1 MTQMKIPY
9 GGSKAAVKARRGFL
23 AAIGLTLLAAATGGS
38 AMAAKRKLKLVAF
51 GDSLTAG
58 YNLSA
63 AAAFPAQLEKAL
75 RAKGFD
81 VEIINAGVSGDTTT
95 SAMAR
100 LDWSIPDGVDGVIME
115 LGANDAL
122 RGVDPGLTENN
133 FRIML
138 QRLQDRGI
146 PVLLAGM
153 LAPRNMGENYVKLF
167 DGMYRP
173 LASQYN
179 ATYYP
184 FFLQGVVG
192 DPKLNLPDGIH
203 PNAEG
208 VAVIVK
214 NILPT
219 VEDFIRQIQSGG

>member
-1 MTQMKIPY
+1 
-9 GGSKAAVKARRGFL
+9 
-23 AAIGLTLLAAATGGS
+23 
-38 AMAAKRKLKLVAF
+38 MAAKRKLKLVAF

-58 YNLSA
+58 YNLPAS
-63 AAAFPAQLEKAL
+63 AAFPAQLEKAL

-95 SAMAR
+95 SAMGR
-100 LDWSIPDGVDGVIME
+100 LDWSIPDGTDGVIME

-138 QRLQDRGI
+138 QKLQDRGI

-173 LASQYN
+173 LAAQFN

-184 FFLQGVVG
+184 FFLQGIAG

-219 VEDFIRQIQSGG
+219 VEDFIRQIQTGS

>member
-1 MTQMKIPY
+1 
-9 GGSKAAVKARRGFL
+9 
-23 AAIGLTLLAAATGGS
+23 
-38 AMAAKRKLKLVAF
+38 MAARRKLKIVAF

-58 YNLSA
+58 YNLPQ
-63 AAAFPAQLEKAL
+63 AAAFPTQLEKAL

-100 LDWSIPDGVDGVIME
+100 LDWSIPNGTDGVIME

-122 RGVDPGLTENN
+122 RGIDPGVTENN

-138 QRLQDRGI
+138 RALQDRGI
-146 PVLLAGM
+146 PVLLVGM

-167 DGMYRP
+167 DRMYRP
-173 LASQYN
+173 LAAQFN

-184 FFLQGVVG
+184 FFLEGVAG
-192 DPKLNLPDGIH
+192 DPKLNLADGIH

-219 VEDFIRQIQSGG
+219 VEDFLKQISSGG

>member
-1 MTQMKIPY
+1 
-9 GGSKAAVKARRGFL
+9 
-23 AAIGLTLLAAATGGS
+23 
-38 AMAAKRKLKLVAF
+38 MAAKRKLKIVAF

-58 YNLSA
+58 YNLPAS
-63 AAAFPAQLEKAL
+63 AAFPAQLEKAL
-75 RAKGFD
+75 RTKGFD

-95 SAMAR
+95 AAMAR
-100 LDWSIPDGVDGVIME
+100 LDWSIPDGIDGVIME

-138 QRLQDRGI
+138 QKLQDRGI

-184 FFLQGVVG
+184 FFLQGVAG
-192 DPKLNLPDGIH
+192 DPKLNLPDGMH

>member
-1 MTQMKIPY
+1 
-9 GGSKAAVKARRGFL
+9 
-23 AAIGLTLLAAATGGS
+23 
-38 AMAAKRKLKLVAF
+38 MAAKRRLKIVAF

-58 YNLSA
+58 YNLPAS
-63 AAAFPAQLEKAL
+63 AAFPAQLEKAL
-75 RAKGFD
+75 RARGFD
-81 VEIINAGVSGDTTT
+81 VEIVNAGVSGDTTT

-100 LDWSIPDGVDGVIME
+100 LDWSIPDGTDGVIME

-133 FRIML
+133 FRLML
-138 QRLQDRGI
+138 QKLQDRGI

-173 LASQYN
+173 LAAQFN

-184 FFLQGVVG
+184 FFLNGIAG

-219 VEDFIRQIQSGG
+219 VEDFIRQIGQNG

>member
-1 MTQMKIPY
+1 
-9 GGSKAAVKARRGFL
+9 
-23 AAIGLTLLAAATGGS
+23 
-38 AMAAKRKLKLVAF
+38 MAAKRKLKLVAF

-58 YNLSA
+58 YNLPASD
-63 AAAFPAQLEKAL
+63 AFPAQLEKAL

-95 SAMAR
+95 SAMGR
-100 LDWSIPDGVDGVIME
+100 LDWSIPDGTDGVIME

-138 QRLQDRGI
+138 QKLQDRGI

-173 LASQYN
+173 LAAQFN

-184 FFLQGVVG
+184 FFLQGIAG

-219 VEDFIRQIQSGG
+219 VEDFIRQIQTGS

>member
-1 MTQMKIPY
+1 
-9 GGSKAAVKARRGFL
+9 
-23 AAIGLTLLAAATGGS
+23 
-38 AMAAKRKLKLVAF
+38 MAARRKLKIVAF

-58 YNLSA
+58 YNLPQ
-63 AAAFPAQLEKAL
+63 AAAFPSQLEKAL

-100 LDWSIPDGVDGVIME
+100 LDWSIPNGTDGVIME

-122 RGVDPGLTENN
+122 RGIDPGVTENN

-138 QRLQDRGI
+138 RALQDRGI

-167 DGMYRP
+167 DRMYRP
-173 LASQYN
+173 LAAQFN

-184 FFLQGVVG
+184 FFLEGVAG
-192 DPKLNLPDGIH
+192 DPKLNLADGIH

-219 VEDFIRQIQSGG
+219 VEDFLKQISSGG

>member
-1 MTQMKIPY
+1 MTEFDHPY

-23 AAIGLTLLAAATGGS
+23 AAIGLSLAAAALGGP
-38 AMAAKRKLKLVAF
+38 AMAARRKLKIVAF

-58 YNLSA
+58 YNLPQ
-63 AAAFPAQLEKAL
+63 AAAFPSQLEKAL

-100 LDWSIPDGVDGVIME
+100 LDWSIPNGTDGVIME

-122 RGVDPGLTENN
+122 RGIDPGVTENN

-138 QRLQDRGI
+138 RALQDRGI

-167 DGMYRP
+167 DRMYRP
-173 LASQYN
+173 LAAQFN

-184 FFLQGVVG
+184 FFLEGVAG
-192 DPKLNLPDGIH
+192 DPKLNLADGIH

-219 VEDFIRQIQSGG
+219 VEDFLKQISSGG

>member
-1 MTQMKIPY
+1 
-9 GGSKAAVKARRGFL
+9 
-23 AAIGLTLLAAATGGS
+23 
-38 AMAAKRKLKLVAF
+38 MAARRKLKIVAF

-58 YNLSA
+58 YNLPQ

-100 LDWSIPDGVDGVIME
+100 LDWSIPDGTDGVIME

-138 QRLQDRGI
+138 RTLQDRGI

-153 LAPRNMGENYVKLF
+153 LAPRNMGETYVKLF

-173 LASQYN
+173 LAAQFN

-184 FFLQGVVG
+184 FFLQGVAG
-192 DPKLNLPDGIH
+192 DPKLNLADGMH

-219 VEDFIRQIQSGG
+219 VEDFLKQISAGG

>member
-1 MTQMKIPY
+1 M
-9 GGSKAAVKARRGFL
+9 ADVKARRGFL
-23 AAIGLTLLAAATGGS
+23 AAMGLSLIASSLGTQAQ
-38 AMAAKRKLKLVAF
+38 AAKRRFKIVAF

-58 YNLSA
+58 YNLPAS
-63 AAAFPAQLEKAL
+63 AAFPAQLEKAL
-75 RAKGFD
+75 KERGFD
-81 VEIINAGVSGDTTT
+81 VEMINAGVSGDTTT

-122 RGVDPGLTENN
+122 RGIDPGLTESN

-153 LAPRNMGENYVKLF
+153 MAPRNMGENYVKLF

-173 LASQYN
+173 LAAQFN
-179 ATYYP
+179 AVYYP
-184 FFLQGVVG
+184 FFLQGVAG

-219 VEDFIRQIQSGG
+219 VEYFLSQISSKS

>member
-1 MTQMKIPY
+1 
-9 GGSKAAVKARRGFL
+9 
-23 AAIGLTLLAAATGGS
+23 
-38 AMAAKRKLKLVAF
+38 MAAKRKLKIVAF

-58 YNLSA
+58 YNLPQ

-100 LDWSIPDGVDGVIME
+100 LDWSIPDGTDGVIME

-138 QRLQDRGI
+138 QKLQDRGI

-173 LASQYN
+173 LAAQFN

-184 FFLQGVVG
+184 FFLQGVAG
-192 DPKLNLPDGIH
+192 DPKLNLGDGIH

-219 VEDFIRQIQSGG
+219 VEDFLKQISAGG

>member
-1 MTQMKIPY
+1 
-9 GGSKAAVKARRGFL
+9 
-23 AAIGLTLLAAATGGS
+23 
-38 AMAAKRKLKLVAF
+38 MAARRKLKIVAF

-58 YNLSA
+58 YNLPQS
-63 AAAFPAQLEKAL
+63 AAFPTQLEKAL

-100 LDWSIPDGVDGVIME
+100 LDWSIPDGTDGVIME

-138 QRLQDRGI
+138 QKLQDRGI

-173 LASQYN
+173 LAAQFN

-184 FFLQGVVG
+184 FFLQGVAG
-192 DPKLNLPDGIH
+192 DPKLNLGDGIH

-219 VEDFIRQIQSGG
+219 VEDFLRQISPNG

>member
-1 MTQMKIPY
+1 
-9 GGSKAAVKARRGFL
+9 
-23 AAIGLTLLAAATGGS
+23 
-38 AMAAKRKLKLVAF
+38 MAAKRKLKLVAF

-58 YNLSA
+58 YNLPAS
-63 AAAFPAQLEKAL
+63 AAFPAQLEKAL

-95 SAMAR
+95 SAMGR
-100 LDWSIPDGVDGVIME
+100 LDWSIPDGTDGVIME

-138 QRLQDRGI
+138 QKLQDRGI

-173 LASQYN
+173 LAAQFN

-184 FFLQGVVG
+184 FFLQGIAG
-192 DPKLNLPDGIH
+192 DPRLNLPDGIH

-219 VEDFIRQIQSGG
+219 VEDFIRQIQTGS

>member
-1 MTQMKIPY
+1 
-9 GGSKAAVKARRGFL
+9 
-23 AAIGLTLLAAATGGS
+23 
-38 AMAAKRKLKLVAF
+38 MAARRKLKIVAF

-58 YNLSA
+58 YNLPQ
-63 AAAFPAQLEKAL
+63 AAAFPSQLEKAL

-100 LDWSIPDGVDGVIME
+100 LDWSIPNGTDGVIME

-122 RGVDPGLTENN
+122 RGIDPGVTENN

-138 QRLQDRGI
+138 RALQDRGI
-146 PVLLAGM
+146 PVLLVGM

-167 DGMYRP
+167 DRMYRP
-173 LASQYN
+173 LAAQFN

-184 FFLQGVVG
+184 FFLEGVAG
-192 DPKLNLPDGIH
+192 DPKLNLADGIH

-219 VEDFIRQIQSGG
+219 VEDFLKQISSGG